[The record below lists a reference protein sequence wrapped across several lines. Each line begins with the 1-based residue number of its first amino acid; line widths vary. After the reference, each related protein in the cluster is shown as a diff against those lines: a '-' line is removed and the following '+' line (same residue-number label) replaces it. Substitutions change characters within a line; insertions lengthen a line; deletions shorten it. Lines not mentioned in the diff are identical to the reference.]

1 MNAPR
6 FWLRDGL
13 LPRLLQPVAS
23 RVATVTA
30 RRLAATEGVDPGCP
44 VICVGN
50 LTVGGQGKTPVV
62 LAILAYLQAKGL
74 TAFALTR
81 GYGGSLPGP
90 VWVDP
95 AEHSATEVGDEPLL
109 LAATAPTIVAK
120 DRAAG
125 AQAARA
131 AGAQVIVMDDGF
143 QNPAVRKHV
152 SLIVVDGGAGF
163 GNGRVLPAGPLREP
177 VAAGVARAQAVIR
190 IGADRCGLAAHLP
203 AGIPLLTAQLVPDG
217 ALAWRGRRVFAFAG
231 IGRPQKFFDTLAE
244 IGAEVA
250 GTRAFADHRPYAATD
265 LDALRRDA
273 AAAGAVLVTT
283 AKDFAR
289 LLPEDRSGIEVLPVR
304 LVFDAPDALDSV
316 LAPVL
321 ERLR

>member
-1 MNAPR
+1 MSAPR
-6 FWLRDGL
+6 FWQRDGL

-30 RRLAATEGVDPGCP
+30 RRLAATEGIDPGCS
-44 VICVGN
+44 VLCVGN
-50 LTVGGQGKTPVV
+50 LTVGGQGKTPAV
-62 LAILAYLQAKGL
+62 LAILASLQAKGL

-95 AEHSATEVGDEPLL
+95 AKHSAAEVGDEPLL

-143 QNPAVRKHV
+143 QNPAVRKDF

-177 VAAGVARAQAVIR
+177 VAAGLARAQAVIR
-190 IGADRCGLAAHLP
+190 IGADHCGLAAHLP
-203 AGIPLLTAQLVPDG
+203 EGIPLLTATLVPDG
-217 ALAWRGRRVFAFAG
+217 PMAWRGRRVFAFAG
-231 IGRPQKFFDTLAE
+231 IGRPQKFFDTLAGV
-244 IGAEVA
+244 GAEIA
-250 GTRAFADHRPYAATD
+250 GTRAFADHRPYAAAD

-273 AAAGAVLVTT
+273 AATGAALVTT

-289 LLPEDRSGIEVLPVR
+289 LRPNDRSGIDVLPVR
-304 LVFDAPDALDSV
+304 LVFDVPDRLETL
-316 LAPVL
+316 LAPIL
-321 ERLR
+321 ERRR